1 MGFKHLRLSILSQRD
16 ESERSLR
23 ESARATWITV
33 LVVACL
39 IFGAGVARA
48 DEWVVTSVEDSG
60 AGTLRDA
67 LITPHTDLGDSVR
80 TVTFS
85 LGGATRIELNSG
97 VNVAVSITQL
107 RIDGSLGGTDKVTIA
122 STNPTTPSASG
133 VTQTISAGD
142 SITITNTNL
151 DTVRIQASSSAT
163 VVNSSITG
171 ASNSSYSGGAISSGG
186 TVTVTD
192 STISNNQA
200 TGAGGAISAVGNV
213 TVTGSTITDNS
224 ANGGPV
230 DGDGGA
236 ISTSGSVTVANSDI
250 TLNTAARDGGA
261 ISSGGDVRLTN
272 SNVDTNFAYG
282 NGGGVVTTGSISA
295 DNSSVSDNTARGSGG
310 AIQASGAYVEIYGG
324 SEISGN
330 TAVAAG
336 GAISANGPSTEVQIL
351 GNPTVSSMNTQV
363 NGNRVTNGPGGA
375 IMSNGPVLIEGST
388 VSENSSSGSGG
399 AILADANVT
408 LSSATLSGN
417 TSDANGGAIYSYQ
430 NVNMSDSTLTHNTA
444 TANGGAIDAKTV
456 ISTIANSNNV
466 NVLSNNTAGG
476 SGGAIYAEG
485 NSNSGSGS
493 AVKGNVT
500 LGTVVMSNN
509 AAGFSGGG
517 INAAGTVTING
528 DLTVTSN
535 SASGGNGG
543 AIATQTFSFDPASL
557 GSSSNVV
564 ITGSVTATANTASV
578 AGGAIS
584 ASGVI
589 EIGSGNSSISN
600 FINNSA
606 SSGGALNSTMVQGTL
621 SEVVGGQTT
630 FTPTAVA
637 GSSGII
643 LNTNSAFKTNS
654 ATSGNGGAINSDEQ
668 VVLVVDAN
676 KITYFY
682 ANSATGSG
690 GAIYIAPSKALTPVI
705 CPPEPWLPCTN
716 GTTTYSTESRV
727 VSAKNYANLL
737 FYSNTAGVSGG
748 GIFSGGIDIDQ
759 GAFMGN
765 QATSYGGAIYLDRP
779 TLANI
784 SSSYFTR
791 NTSGIAGGAIY
802 AQNSPTGSLGS
813 VPLIINSTFQEN
825 QSVGFGAAIYDELG
839 INLIN
844 DTFVDNKITG
854 TNNSYT
860 GLTLYYDGSAPMNV
874 ANTLFLGDTGAVI
887 NTAVCQFTDTTNIT
901 FTQMMV
907 GDVNPGGECA
917 ALEKALT
924 YAIGDGLIDIKLA
937 PESPQGVQRTSWGSY
952 SLDKIAVQDLID
964 LFNQIKLRCA
974 SSICDSEISTRQ
986 LAQLSQDQSGFDR
999 RSGTGLAD
1007 LGAYEFAYQPVL
1019 AVIPCANGSLES
1031 ENIVANCSSFTVTI
1045 DNYDADFPLTLTVD
1059 QIGATVVQDAT
1070 DPAKYIVSGLSSRGY
1085 VRLSAQVGT
1094 PLSKVS
1100 DADFAAFAGELT
1112 TRRVFVIPHVATTP
1126 GSSDIDVSDLTE
1138 LINRAKANLALETKL
1153 IELAKQGSENLVS
1166 LLTTM
1171 EESFAP
1177 QDLAQL
1183 HEVIASD
1190 KELSALTEDGWL
1202 EKLNIDNPLVLFAA
1216 AADTTDGAIG
1226 QLLISSMAK
1235 DFDATAFAQFKELIS
1250 GSNNADFLA
1259 IFEKTFGIS
1268 FEEWLKS
1275 NAIPDLLKALTPVK

>member
-1 MGFKHLRLSILSQRD
+1 MRK
-16 ESERSLR
+16 
-23 ESARATWITV
+23 SARATWV
-33 LVVACL
+33 AAFVVGCLVV
-39 IFGAGVARA
+39 GVGSAQA
-48 DEWVVTSVEDSG
+48 DQWVVTSVDDSG
-60 AGTLRDA
+60 GGTLREA
-67 LITPHTDLGDSVR
+67 LVTPQTDPGDSAR
-80 TVTFS
+80 TISFS
-85 LGGATRIELNSG
+85 LGGATRIELSSG
-97 VNVAVSITQL
+97 VNVSLSISQL
-107 RIDGSLGGTDKVTIA
+107 TINGSLGGADKVTIA
-122 STNPTTPSASG
+122 STNATTPSASG
-133 VTQTISAGD
+133 VTQTIAAGN
-142 SITITNTNL
+142 SITLTDTNL
-151 DTVRIQASSSAT
+151 DTVRIQASDSASVT
-163 VVNSSITG
+163 NSSITG
-171 ASNSSYSGGAISSGG
+171 ASNGSYSGGAISSGG
-186 TVTVTD
+186 TVTITG

-200 TGAGGAISAVGNV
+200 SGAGGAISATGNV
-213 TVTGSTITDNS
+213 TVTGSTITNNS
-224 ANGGPV
+224 ANGGPT
-230 DGDGGA
+230 DG
-236 ISTSGSVTVANSDI
+236 
-250 TLNTAARDGGA
+250 DGGA
-261 ISSGGDVRLTN
+261 ISSGGTVTITN
-272 SNVDTNFAYG
+272 SNVTLNTAARNGGAISSAGDVRLVDSNIDTNFAYG
-282 NGGGVVTTGSISA
+282 NGGGVIVSGSIST
-295 DNSSVSDNTARGSGG
+295 DNSSVSDNIARGSGG
-310 AIQASGAYVEIYGG
+310 AIQASGTYVEIYGG
-324 SEISGN
+324 SDISGN
-330 TAVAAG
+330 MATTAG
-336 GAISANGPSTEVQIL
+336 GAIAANGTSTEVQIL
-351 GNPTVSSMNTQV
+351 GNAGDPSMNTRV

-375 IMSNGPVLIEGST
+375 IMSNGQVLIEGST
-388 VSENSSSGSGG
+388 VSENSSTGSGG

-430 NVNMSDSTLTHNTA
+430 NVNISDSTLTHNTA
-444 TANGGAIDAKTV
+444 AANGGAIDAKTMV
-456 ISTIANSNNV
+456 STFANSYNV
-466 NVLSNNTAGG
+466 NTFSNNTAGG

-485 NSNSGSGS
+485 NSNGGSGT

-500 LGTVVMSNN
+500 LGTVELSNN
-509 AAGFSGGG
+509 TAGNSGGG
-517 INAAGTVTING
+517 IYAAGTVTLNG
-528 DLTVTSN
+528 DLTATSN
-535 SASGGNGG
+535 SAAGGSGG
-543 AIATQTFSFDPASL
+543 AIATQTFAFGTTTL
-557 GSSSNVV
+557 GTPSNVLV
-564 ITGSVTATANTASV
+564 TGSVTATANTALN

-584 ASGVI
+584 ANGLI

-600 FINNSA
+600 FINNAA
-606 SSGGALNSTMVQGTL
+606 SSGGALSSTMIQGTL
-621 SEVVGGQTT
+621 IDASGGVTS
-630 FTPTAVA
+630 FTPTAIA
-637 GSSGII
+637 GSSGIT

-654 ATSGNGGAINSDEQ
+654 ATAGNGGAIYADED
-668 VVLVVDAN
+668 VTLGVDAN

-682 ANSATGSG
+682 SNSATGNG
-690 GAIYIAPSKALTPVI
+690 GAIYIAPRKELIAFT
-705 CPPEPWLPCTN
+705 CPAEPWIPCTN
-716 GTTTYSTESRV
+716 TGTTYSTESRV
-727 VSAKNYANLL
+727 VSARNGVNPL
-737 FYSNTAGVSGG
+737 FYINSAGVSGG
-748 GIFSGGIDIDQ
+748 GIYGGGADIDQ
-759 GAFMGN
+759 GSFIGN
-765 QATSYGGAIYLDRP
+765 QASSYGGAIFLDQS

-784 SSSYFTR
+784 SNSYFTG

-802 AQNSPTGSLGS
+802 VQNSATGILGS

-854 TNNSYT
+854 TNNSST
-860 GLTLYYDGSAPMNV
+860 GLTLYYAGSAPMNV

-1275 NAIPDLLKALTPVK
+1275 NAIPDLLKALTPTK

>member
-1 MGFKHLRLSILSQRD
+1 
-16 ESERSLR
+16 LR
-23 ESARATWITV
+23 ESARATWIAV

-39 IFGAGVARA
+39 IFGAGAARA

-67 LITPHTDLGDSVR
+67 LITPHTDSGDSVR

-142 SITITNTNL
+142 SITVTNANL
-151 DTVRIQASSSAT
+151 DTVRIQASSSVT

-171 ASNSSYSGGAISSGG
+171 ASNSAYSGGAITSGG

-236 ISTSGSVTVANSDI
+236 ISTSGSVTVTNSDI
-250 TLNTAARDGGA
+250 TLNTAVRDGGA
-261 ISSGGDVRLTN
+261 ISSGGDVRLIN

-282 NGGGVVTTGSISA
+282 NGGGVITSGSISA

-336 GAISANGPSTEVQIL
+336 GAILANSPSTEVQIL

-485 NSNSGSGS
+485 NSNGGSGS
-493 AVKGNVT
+493 AVKGDVT
-500 LGTVVMSNN
+500 LGTVLMSNN
-509 AAGFSGGG
+509 AAGSSGGG
-517 INAAGTVTING
+517 VYAAGTVTING
-528 DLTVTSN
+528 DLTAISN

-578 AGGAIS
+578 SGGAIS
-584 ASGVI
+584 ANGVI

-606 SSGGALNSTMVQGTL
+606 ASGGALNSTMVQGTL
-621 SEVVGGQTT
+621 SDVVGGQTT
-630 FTPTAVA
+630 FTPTAIA

-668 VVLVVDAN
+668 VILVVDAN
-676 KITYFY
+676 KITNFY

-690 GAIYIAPSKALTPVI
+690 GAIYISPSKELRPFT
-705 CPPEPWLPCTN
+705 CPQEPWLPCTN

-748 GIFSGGIDIDQ
+748 GIFSGGVDIDQ

-765 QATSYGGAIYLDRP
+765 QAASYGGAIYLDQP
-779 TLANI
+779 TLASI
-784 SSSYFTR
+784 SGSSFTG

-802 AQNSPTGSLGS
+802 AQNSPTGSLDS

-825 QSVGFGAAIYDELG
+825 QSVGLGAAIYDELG
-839 INLIN
+839 INLIS

-854 TNNSYT
+854 TNNSST
-860 GLTLYYDGSAPMNV
+860 GLTLYYAGSTPMNV

-924 YAIGDGLIDIKLA
+924 FTIGDGLIDIKLA
-937 PESPQGVQRTSWGSY
+937 PSAQGIQRTSWGSF
-952 SLDKIAVQDLID
+952 SLDKITVQSLVDLY
-964 LFNQIKLRCA
+964 NQIKLRCA
-974 SSICDSEISTRQ
+974 SSTCDSEISTRQ
-986 LAQLSQDQSGFDR
+986 LAQISQDQAGFDR
-999 RSGTGLAD
+999 RSGTGLVD

-1019 AVIPCANGSLES
+1019 AVTPCANGSLES

-1059 QIGATVVQDAT
+1059 QIGATVVQDTT

-1100 DADFAAFAGELT
+1100 DADFEAFAGELT

-1126 GSSDIDVSDLTE
+1126 GSSDIDMSDLAGS
-1138 LINRAKANLALETKL
+1138 ISRAKANLALETKL
-1153 IELAKQGSENLVS
+1153 KELAKQGTENLVS
-1166 LLTTM
+1166 LLSIIQ
-1171 EESFAP
+1171 ESFAP
-1177 QDLAQL
+1177 QEIEQL
-1183 HEVIASD
+1183 HQVIAAE
-1190 KELSALTEDGWL
+1190 KELLALTEDAWL
-1202 EKLNIDNPLVLFAA
+1202 AKLNIENPMLLFSSAS
-1216 AADTTDGAIG
+1216 DTIDAVIG
-1226 QLLISSMAK
+1226 QLLIATMAK
-1235 DFDATAFAQFKELIS
+1235 DFEPVAFAQFKEIIS
-1250 GSNNADFLA
+1250 ASSDVDFLTA
-1259 IFEKTFGIS
+1259 FEKAFGVS

-1275 NAIPDLLKALTPVK
+1275 NAIPDLLKALRAN